1 MKADLYFAPQG
12 FNLPAYTLLIIKM
25 FDKYRKR
32 LHAAQSKV
40 KTRIPL
46 GPPVVCGNRQGN
58 TLEVRQPG
66 KTTTSIGGRSSA
78 FVRGN
83 PFDGMLM
90 IELIISSLKETLI
103 RVTNL
108 LSGVK
113 FSSRHH
119 QL

>member
-12 FNLPAYTLLIIKM
+12 FNLPSYTLLIIKM

-90 IELIISSLKETLI
+90 IELKQS
-103 RVTNL
+103 
-108 LSGVK
+108 
-113 FSSRHH
+113 
-119 QL
+119 